1 MMFRPVAIGI
11 LWAIICATF
20 AEEGV
25 KADSNVCEAQEC
37 KEFVE
42 QIKKQMG
49 STNPCNDFYT
59 YVCGQWEGSKELISK
74 KLKEKAVKD
83 LMMLLDAA
91 PEPTAQTFNA
101 TEKLVAAYKSC
112 THKEDE
118 QKLEE
123 AVKTVL
129 TSYGLEDWPVLNEN
143 NAPGNNYTHILQRT
157 GPRPLFDYF
166 VSNEASSPIIT
177 MTKPNEFFVSAWN
190 ASDYGTSVFS
200 RSDDREEV
208 TDMYSNY
215 DDYDDKAE
223 EAYKKFITETMKLL
237 NNTLKEDA
245 ITTMA
250 KDVIDFEKK
259 LYSFASEASA
269 NKTRMN
275 LSKFIEELEDNVPMV
290 TILNKDL
297 KSINFSVHNATEVE
311 VQYLSYYKKVVEYT
325 KKLQKTDAMTNY
337 IGWVLVRGMAAAKG
351 TRIHKFYL
359 EYKNATSISWIPEE
373 DKDNKIPCL
382 RQLLQHDLMYTAGAY
397 YYSKAKFDNESKNEV
412 LKIMQ
417 HINTTFHYITQE
429 NKWMSSDIKAKVLQR
444 LGEMTL
450 VIGYPGWLMNNDTI
464 NKLYQFVP
472 KLEVGNSYAKHY
484 YYLRENDRNQKLL
497 KLTSTYINK
506 TYEEVTLKS
515 HSYYD
520 EATDTLAYPAAAIA
534 THFKKPPIPRAAN
547 FATIGTIL
555 AQLLT
560 SAMDKYDKKYRNGS
574 ITKTLFW
581 DNSTTSSFC
590 KNSQCLNNSEQCSGL
605 DDCYSG
611 RYETLEDYVGLRAS
625 HMALTQS
632 KSAYKAPMVLSDQKL
647 NTEDKIFLILFG
659 NLYCP
664 HSRNEKQ
671 PSEDEG
677 TAASIVQ
684 ERADYTQV
692 PFRESL
698 NEIVSIYKVFNKT
711 FNCNGTV
718 SDVCHLVPEE
728 KTSVAAC

>member
-1 MMFRPVAIGI
+1 MMFRPVIIGI
-11 LWAIICATF
+11 LWAVVCTAL
-20 AEEGV
+20 AEGGV
-25 KADSNVCEAQEC
+25 KADSNVCEEQEC

-59 YVCGQWEGSKELISK
+59 YVCGQWEGSKELVSK
-74 KLKEKAVKD
+74 KLKDKAVKD

-91 PEPTAQTFNA
+91 PEPTAQNFNA
-101 TEKLVAAYKSC
+101 TEKLVAAYKAC

-118 QKLEE
+118 QKLKE
-123 AVKTVL
+123 AVKSVL

-143 NAPGNNYTHILQRT
+143 NAPGNNYTYILQRA

-166 VSNEASSPIIT
+166 VSDETSSPIIT

-190 ASDYGTSVFS
+190 VSDYGTSVFS
-200 RSDDREEV
+200 RSDEREEV

-215 DDYDDKAE
+215 EEYDDKAE
-223 EAYKKFITETMKLL
+223 EAYKKFIKETMKLL
-237 NNTLKEDA
+237 NNTLQDDA
-245 ITTMA
+245 ITKMA
-250 KDVIDFEKK
+250 EDIIDFEKK

-275 LSKFIEELEDNVPMV
+275 LSKFIEELTGDVPMV
-290 TILNKDL
+290 TVLNKDL
-297 KSINFSVHNATEVE
+297 KSINFSVHNDTEVE
-311 VQYLSYYKKVVEYT
+311 VQYLSYYQKVIEHAKQLET
-325 KKLQKTDAMTNY
+325 TDAMTNY
-337 IGWVLVRGMAAAKG
+337 MGWVLVRGMAAAKG
-351 TRIHKFYL
+351 THLHRFYL

-382 RQLLQHDLMYTAGAY
+382 RQLLHHDLMYTAGAY
-397 YYSKAKFDNESKNEV
+397 YYSTAKFDNESKNEV
-412 LKIMQ
+412 LKIM
-417 HINTTFHYITQE
+417 HYINATFRYITQE

-450 VIGYPGWLMNNDTI
+450 VIGYPGWLINNDTI

-472 KLEVGNSYAKHY
+472 KVERGNSYVKHY

-497 KLTSTYINK
+497 KLTSAYINK

-574 ITKTLFW
+574 IIKTLFW
-581 DNSTTSSFC
+581 DNSTTNSFC

-605 DDCYSG
+605 DGCYSG
-611 RYETLEDYVGLRAS
+611 SYETLEDYVGLRAS
-625 HMALTQS
+625 HMALKQS
-632 KSAYKAPMVLSDQKL
+632 KGAYKGPMVLSDEKL

-671 PSEDEG
+671 SKEDEG
-677 TAASIVQ
+677 NAASTVQ

-692 PFRESL
+692 PFRER
-698 NEIVSIYKVFNKT
+698 
-711 FNCNGTV
+711 
-718 SDVCHLVPEE
+718 
-728 KTSVAAC
+728 